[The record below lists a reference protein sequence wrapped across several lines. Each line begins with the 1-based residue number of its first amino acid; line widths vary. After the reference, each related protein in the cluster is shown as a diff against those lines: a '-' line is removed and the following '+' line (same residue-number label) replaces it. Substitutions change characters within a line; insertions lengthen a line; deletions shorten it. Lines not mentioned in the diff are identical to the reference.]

1 MGVDFILLADG
12 ATINKVLNERSKSRP
27 PEVVF
32 EDGLHVEDAHVARG
46 RRGVKRVE

>member
-12 ATINKVLNERSKSRP
+12 ATINKVLNEKSKSRP